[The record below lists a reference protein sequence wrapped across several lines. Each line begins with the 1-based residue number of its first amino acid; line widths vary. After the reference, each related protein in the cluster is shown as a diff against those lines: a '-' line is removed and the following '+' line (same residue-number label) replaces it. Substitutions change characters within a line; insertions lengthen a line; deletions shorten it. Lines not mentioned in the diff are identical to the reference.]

1 MEEMIATIAFVL
13 ILKGGLID
21 WCNYGK
27 VNSFEI
33 ILRFPLQAG
42 LQNGISKGGHTE
54 PVSPA
59 PFSRTEPASAT
70 GGNRFLGQLQ
80 K

>member
-33 ILRFPLQAG
+33 GFG
-42 LQNGISKGGHTE
+42 L
-54 PVSPA
+54 
-59 PFSRTEPASAT
+59 
-70 GGNRFLGQLQ
+70 FLSGFIFGFGMVN
-80 K
+80 